1 MPELTESQM
10 YDWGRSHSCNM
21 SEREKEIIVTSL
33 ERMTNLLQNYL
44 KRIQKL
50 ERQVKSLQ
58 KRKRK

>member
-1 MPELTESQM
+1 MPELSESQM
-10 YDWGRSHSCNM
+10 YDWGRGHSCNM
-21 SEREKEIIVTSL
+21 SAREKEIIVTSL

-50 ERQVKSLQ
+50 ERQVESLQ